1 MAGSRAVL
9 FPFAPNWRDGVSVNY
24 QFKTDI
30 ITSRS
35 GKEQRRAAR
44 ANPRK
49 TVAFK
54 ITLPSATP
62 LDQFMARNHLRVITV
77 VDYSRHVR
85 LVSGVPLDGQVFEV
99 DAVPDWLS
107 PGRSVIVGGQQRTI
121 SAVSGNLVTIHAPS
135 VVAVPAG
142 EQIFPAVNGRLDDSI
157 SVQKMTDRVVEADIS
172 IQLTPGSVP
181 ADDAGSPQEVFN
193 GREVFV
199 FQPNWAS
206 PVDGSYSV
214 TTDTVDFGFGR
225 TVTYTPI
232 RFDSRIRQ
240 VQVVFPTQADRND
253 AVAFFTRMKGRR
265 GEFYMPTWSDD
276 LVVARPA
283 AAASL
288 LMWVKGREVCDT
300 YADSTTHKAIVIRTP
315 DGYQF
320 YRRVLN
326 ITTDG
331 VDSLI
336 ETDIEWPV
344 EIDETISLS
353 WLPATRLAT
362 DDFAMECVT
371 DEVGRAQFATQSLED
386 LAVADVER
394 PWPGLDAGATYLIDR
409 FGWLFTKN
417 VILDGLDWV
426 HDVYP
431 QTGAEAIFNS
441 GEYWLNR
448 YYGQPYATTEVAD
461 PLRVFVHET
470 YPSQFP
476 ET

>member
-1 MAGSRAVL
+1 MVL
-9 FPFAPNWRDGVSVNY
+9 FPFAPNWRDSISLNY
-24 QFKTDI
+24 QFKTEI

-35 GKEQRRAAR
+35 GKEQRRAVR

-49 TVAFK
+49 TVAFG

-62 LDQFMARNHLRVITV
+62 LDQFMVRNHLDVITV
-77 VDYSRHVR
+77 ADYSRHVR
-85 LVSGVPLDGQVFEV
+85 LVSGVPFDGQVFEV
-99 DAVPDWLS
+99 DVVPDWMS
-107 PGRSVIVGGQQRTI
+107 AGRAIILGGQQRTV
-121 SAVSGNLVTIHAPS
+121 SAVSGNLVTIDAPS
-135 VVAVPAG
+135 VVAVPSG

-157 SVQKMTDRVVEADIS
+157 SVQKLTDRAVEASIS

-181 ADDAGSPQEVFN
+181 ADDADSPQEVFN
-193 GREVFV
+193 GREVFL
-199 FQPNWAS
+199 FEPNWAS

-225 TVTYTPI
+225 TMTYTPM
-232 RFDSRIRQ
+232 RFDTRIRQ
-240 VQVVFPTQADRND
+240 IQVVFPTQTDRAD
-253 AVAFFTRMKGRR
+253 AVSFFTRMKGRR

-283 AAASL
+283 DADSL
-288 LMWVKGREVCDT
+288 LMWVKGREVYET
-300 YADSTTHKAIVIRTP
+300 YAGSTTRKAIVLRTP

-336 ETDIEWPV
+336 ETDIEWSV
-344 EIDETISLS
+344 DIDETIGLS
-353 WLPATRLAT
+353 WLPVARFAT

-371 DEVGRAQFATQSLED
+371 DEVGRAQFSTQSLED
-386 LAVADVER
+386 LPVADFER
-394 PWPGLDAGATYLIDR
+394 PWPGLDDGATYLIDR
-409 FGWLFTKN
+409 FGWIFTKN
-417 VILDGLDWV
+417 VILHGLDWV

-448 YYGQPYATTEVAD
+448 YYGQPYATAEVAD